1 MDNQTSDT
9 GSLNV
14 MNIDLPES
22 TPTAESAP
30 LPVRVPGEWLDEA
43 AGPPPIEV
51 QSEALS
57 DYDLLNQRVD
67 DLQSQL
73 SAMREQN
80 NQALQY
86 LCQNMG
92 WLVNMLSGVAQL
104 AQNMPGMG
112 GMMAKMLKGGK

>member
-1 MDNQTSDT
+1 MDNQVSDT
-9 GSLNV
+9 DTLDAN
-14 MNIDLPES
+14 LPDS
-22 TPTAESAP
+22 ILTSNDAP
-30 LPVRVPGEWLDEA
+30 LPVRVPGEWLNDA
-43 AGPPPIEV
+43 AGPPPIEG
-51 QSEALS
+51 QSDALS
-57 DYDLLNQRVD
+57 DYELLNQRVD